1 MPCLLLLRHGKS
13 AWPDGIDDLERPL
26 TKRGREASRRMGR
39 YLADEQLVPDL
50 ALVSPARRTQETWTL
65 VKDPLGNLPMR
76 SEPRIYEAPPDRL
89 LTVVKGVEAEVSMLL
104 MVGHN
109 PGMQELARLLLG
121 HDDRYA
127 HGAAIAK
134 YPTAGLAVI
143 DVPVRAWHE
152 LSPRSGRL
160 VRFVTP
166 KILGLGE
173 DE

>member
-1 MPCLLLLRHGKS
+1 MPRLLLLRHGKS
-13 AWPDGIDDLERPL
+13 AWPDGMDDLERPL
-26 TKRGREASRRMGR
+26 AKRGREASRRMGR
-39 YLADEQLVPDL
+39 YLADEELVPDL

-65 VKDPLGNLPMR
+65 AKDQLGDVPMR

-89 LTVVKGVEAEVSMLL
+89 LTVVKGAEPDISTLIL
-104 MVGHN
+104 VGHN
-109 PGMQELARLLLG
+109 PGMQELVQLLLG
-121 HDDRYA
+121 QEDRYA

-134 YPTAGLAVI
+134 YPTAALAVI
-143 DVPVRAWHE
+143 DLPEAWRE

-166 KILGLGE
+166 KSLGLGE

>member
-1 MPCLLLLRHGKS
+1 M
-13 AWPDGIDDLERPL
+13 DDLERPL
-26 TKRGREASRRMGR
+26 AKRGREAARRMGQ

-65 VKDPLGNLPMR
+65 AKGSLGDVPMR

-89 LTVVKGVEAEVSMLL
+89 LSVVKGVEPEVGTLL

-109 PGMQELARLLLG
+109 PGFEELLRLLVPAEN
-121 HDDRYA
+121 RS
-127 HGAAIAK
+127 GAMRK
-134 YPTAGLAVI
+134 YPTAGLAEI
-143 DVPVRAWHE
+143 DIPARAWHE

-166 KILGLGE
+166 KTLGLGE